1 MIIKKNKQIKPLFIG
16 FGKQAREYA
25 KVFKYLDIEI
35 TSVCVT
41 DLKRNKDQID
51 FYKIKNKYDNIS
63 KALKEGNYNSVFVFL
78 PWNLIDK
85 KIIHIIKN
93 TKKIIFTEKPIA
105 LSIKKLLKINAASN
119 KYNKKIHVLYN
130 RRFYKIFS
138 LIQKKIN
145 TNKYF
150 FHAHIPER
158 LDHTLK
164 NIDNKLKGKIKYHL
178 SSHWF
183 DFFMKITNK
192 KITNFFKYNKTYNFI
207 LDNNKNYNKSI
218 TLKYNDFGMIKSKF
232 IIGNNIYIL
241 DTLEKLKIYDK
252 KTNKLK
258 MSINEHKLNKF
269 KPGVYFLIKKLIDGN
284 FKNIPKLSEVISLY
298 KVIEN
303 LPH

>member
-1 MIIKKNKQIKPLFIG
+1 
-16 FGKQAREYA
+16 
-25 KVFKYLDIEI
+25 
-35 TSVCVT
+35 
-41 DLKRNKDQID
+41 
-51 FYKIKNKYDNIS
+51 
-63 KALKEGNYNSVFVFL
+63 
-78 PWNLIDK
+78 
-85 KIIHIIKN
+85 
-93 TKKIIFTEKPIA
+93 
-105 LSIKKLLKINAASN
+105 
-119 KYNKKIHVLYN
+119 
-130 RRFYKIFS
+130 
-138 LIQKKIN
+138 
-145 TNKYF
+145 
-150 FHAHIPER
+150 
-158 LDHTLK
+158 
-164 NIDNKLKGKIKYHL
+164 
-178 SSHWF
+178 
-183 DFFMKITNK
+183 MKITNK

-218 TLKYNDFGMIKSKF
+218 TLKYNDLGMIKSKF